1 MKRSGPSLAT
11 LAKYSALVL
20 IAIVQLFPLVWM
32 VLFSL
37 KGSMQVLST
46 GVFSLPDRL
55 HWENYTFALQT
66 AHVAR
71 YFVNSLVVSACT
83 IAVSTILAMNVAYA
97 VARMRWRLRQTVLNA
112 FLLGIM
118 IPTQAIILP
127 IYILMLRS
135 HLYNTLTGI
144 IVIYVVFSL
153 PTGIYILVGYL
164 RTLPREM
171 EEAATV
177 DGASVYRTYVSIIV
191 PLVSPA
197 IATVVIF
204 TFLAVWNEF
213 MYAYIMLDNLEIR
226 TLTLGILTMRTKYW
240 TDWGPIGAG
249 LVISS
254 MPTIIL
260 YLAMSTQVQK
270 SLIVGAIKA

>member
-1 MKRSGPSLAT
+1 MKRTNFPLGRI
-11 LAKYSALVL
+11 AKYALLVL
-20 IAIVQLFPLVWM
+20 IALVQVFPLVWM
-32 VLFSL
+32 ILFSL
-37 KGSMQVLST
+37 KSSMQVLST

-55 HWENYTFALQT
+55 HWENYAFALRT

-71 YFVNSLVVSACT
+71 YLANSVLVSVCT
-83 IAVSTILAMNVAYA
+83 IAISTILAMNVAYA
-97 VARMRWRLRQTVLNA
+97 VARMRWRFRQAVLNA

-135 HLYNTLTGI
+135 HLHNKLTGI

-153 PTGIYILVGYL
+153 PTGIYVLVGYL
-164 RTLPREM
+164 RTLPREL

-177 DGASVYRTYVSIIV
+177 DGASIYRTYFSIIV

-254 MPTIIL
+254 MPTILL
-260 YLAMSTQVQK
+260 YLFVSSKVQK
-270 SLIVGAIKA
+270 SLIVGAIKG

>member
-1 MKRSGPSLAT
+1 MGQVT
-11 LAKYSALVL
+11 KYAVLVL
-20 IAIVQLFPLVWM
+20 IAVVQIFPLAWM
-32 VLFSL
+32 ILFSL
-37 KGSMQVLST
+37 KGSMQVLSS

-55 HWENYTFALQT
+55 HWENYAFALQT
-66 AHVAR
+66 ANVAR
-71 YFVNSLVVSACT
+71 YLVNSVIVSVCT
-83 IAVSTILAMNVAYA
+83 IGVSTVLALNVAYA
-97 VARMRWRLRQTVLNA
+97 VARMRWRMRQGVLNA

-127 IYILMLRS
+127 VYVLMLKS
-135 HLYNTLTGI
+135 HLYNTLPGI
-144 IVIYVVFSL
+144 IVIYVVFAL
-153 PTGIYILVGYL
+153 PTAIYILVGYL

-177 DGASVYRTYVSIIV
+177 DGATIYRTYASIIV
-191 PLVSPA
+191 PLVGPA

-213 MYAYIMLDNLEIR
+213 MYAYIMLDNVQIR

-240 TDWGPIGAG
+240 TNWGPIGAG

-254 MPTIIL
+254 LPTIIL
-260 YLAMSTQVQK
+260 YLAMSSRVQR

>member
-1 MKRSGPSLAT
+1 MKRSRLSFGAA
-11 LAKYSALVL
+11 AKYSLLVL
-20 IAIVQLFPLVWM
+20 IAGIQLFPLVWM
-32 VLFSL
+32 ILFSF
-37 KGSMQVLST
+37 KSSMQVLSM

-71 YFVNSLVVSACT
+71 YFVNSIVVSACT

-97 VARMRWRLRQTVLNA
+97 VARMRWRLRQTMLNA

-177 DGASVYRTYVSIIV
+177 DGASIYRTYLSIIV
-191 PLVSPA
+191 PLISPA

-213 MYAYIMLDNLEIR
+213 MYAYIMLDDLKIR

-254 MPTIIL
+254 IPTILL

-270 SLIVGAIKA
+270 SLVVGAIKA

>member
-1 MKRSGPSLAT
+1 MKCSWFPLGKI
-11 LAKYSALVL
+11 AKYGVLIL
-20 IAIVQLFPLVWM
+20 IAIVQISPLIWM
-32 VLFSL
+32 VLVSL
-37 KGSMQVLST
+37 KSSIQVLST

-55 HWENYTFALQT
+55 HWENYVFALHT

-71 YFVNSLVVSACT
+71 YLANSILVSACT
-83 IAVSTILAMNVAYA
+83 IAVSTVFAMNVAYA
-97 VARMRWRLRQTVLNA
+97 VARMRWRLRQTVLIA

-118 IPTQAIILP
+118 VPTQAIILP

-135 HLYNTLTGI
+135 HLYNTRAGI

-153 PTGIYILVGYL
+153 PTAIYILVGYL

-177 DGASVYRTYVSIIV
+177 DGASIYRTYLSIIV
-191 PLVSPA
+191 PLISPV

-204 TFLAVWNEF
+204 TFLAAWNEF
-213 MYAYIMLDNLEIR
+213 MYAYIMLDNVEIR
-226 TLTLGILTMRTKYW
+226 TLTVGILTMRTKYW
-240 TDWGPIGAG
+240 SDWGPIAAG

-254 MPTIIL
+254 MPTILL
-260 YLAMSTQVQK
+260 YLSISSKVQK